1 MSKSQGT
8 IRGKGDGNR
17 GRVTINRDGR
27 IEY

>member
-1 MSKSQGT
+1 MMKSMGT
-8 IRGKGDGNR
+8 IKGKGDGNR

>member
-1 MSKSQGT
+1 MNESVGT
-8 IRGKGDGNR
+8 IKGKGDGNR